1 MKLPEIKELRVYT
14 DWLYDI
20 CCIEDKEE
28 RLKILN
34 QFIIV
39 ASSEDEDIID
49 RWTTEVMG
57 GSRYWEEREKL
68 EGEEEEE

>member
-68 EGEEEEE
+68 EGEEEE

>member
-1 MKLPEIKELRVYT
+1 MKLPEIKEIRVYT

-20 CCIEDKEE
+20 CSIEDKEE

-39 ASSEDEDIID
+39 ADGEDEDIID
-49 RWTTEVMG
+49 RWTNEAMN